1 MGYYGYQPATGDNN
15 NFKVLDDISSYT
27 LTFDGSSAGVVSVAN
42 DTLTF
47 NDHRFVAGQRV
58 TYGKGSGGTV
68 ITGLTDATVYFV
80 IREDKN
86 TIKLAT
92 SAANATLGTAVNLT
106 GVGAGTVH
114 TLNLAFD
121 GVNTKFK
128 ATYENGSMGK
138 ISRAGQLSI
147 SINGV
152 LQQPT
157 NNNVPTSGFGIDTDS
172 VIILS
177 TAPASSDT
185 FWGQCFASN
194 TVTFD
199 ITDNVVDTYT
209 GDGSKTQFALS
220 KDPLNNENILVTIDG
235 VVQYPSTGTT
245 SRAYTLN
252 TNILTFTAAPGNN
265 TDIQIR
271 HIGFAAGNATGGGSG
286 GVTGFYGRTGN
297 VSLIS
302 TDNIL
307 GNDAVISNNLSVA
320 GITTAGR
327 FVGAVNMTSGSIVAT
342 AATFSGNVSIGGTL
356 TYEDVK
362 NVDSVGIITARTGLR
377 VTAGGVVVTAGDI
390 SIGGGS
396 TVGPI
401 SGIVTYY
408 GDGSEL
414 TGVVGGKFRGYTAG
428 IGTEQSVGINTT
440 NLDDNDLTGIGNSFK
455 GLYVANG
462 MVIHDNFLEGN
473 HYIGTSFNGL
483 MAGPVTI
490 NGVLTVDGNYV
501 VV

>member
-1 MGYYGYQPATGDNN
+1 MAYYGYQPATGDNN

-92 SAANATLGTAVNLT
+92 SAANATAGTAVNLT

-114 TLNLAFD
+114 TLNIAFD

-128 ATYENGSMGK
+128 ATYENGAMGK

-152 LQQPT
+152 LQQPI
-157 NNNVPTSGFGIDTDS
+157 NSNVPTSGFGIDTDS

-177 TAPASSDT
+177 TAPVSSDT

-199 ITDNVVDTYT
+199 IADNVVDTYT

-252 TNILTFTAAPGNN
+252 TNVLTFTAAPGNN

-271 HIGFAAGNATGGGSG
+271 HIGFAAGTASNVS
-286 GVTGFYGRTGN
+286 GVTGFYGRSGN
-297 VSLIS
+297 VQLAS

-320 GITTAGR
+320 GVT
-327 FVGAVNMTSGSIVAT
+327 
-342 AATFSGNVSIGGTL
+342 TFSGNVSIGGTL

-362 NVDSVGIITARTGLR
+362 NVDSVGIITARSGIRIGTGG
-377 VTAGGVVVTAGDI
+377 T
-390 SIGGGS
+390 IGPA
-396 TVGPI
+396 TT
-401 SGIVTYY
+401 GIVTYY
-408 GDGSEL
+408 GDGQYL

-483 MAGPVTI
+483 SLI
-490 NGVLTVDGNYV
+490 HI
-501 VV
+501 

>member
-47 NDHRFVAGQRV
+47 NDHRFVQGQRV

-68 ITGLTDATVYFV
+68 ITGLTDATAYFV
-80 IREDKN
+80 IRVDKN

-92 SAANATLGTAVNLT
+92 NASNAASATAINLT
-106 GVGAGTVH
+106 GLGAGTVH

-128 ATYENGSMGK
+128 ATYENGAMGK

-152 LQQPT
+152 LQQPI
-157 NNNVPTSGFGIDTDS
+157 NSNVPTSGFGIDTDS

-177 TAPASSDT
+177 TAPVSSDT

-252 TNILTFTAAPGNN
+252 ANVLTFTAAPGNN

-286 GVTGFYGRTGN
+286 GVTGFYGRGGN
-297 VSLIS
+297 VQLAS

-320 GITTAGR
+320 GITTL
-327 FVGAVNMTSGSIVAT
+327 
-342 AATFSGNVSIGGTL
+342 SGNVSIGGTL

-362 NVDSVGIITARTGLR
+362 NVDSVGIITARTGVR
-377 VTAGGVVVTAGDI
+377 ITTGGLVVTAGDI

>member
-1 MGYYGYQPATGDNN
+1 MAYYGYQPATGDNN

-320 GITTAGR
+320 GVT
-327 FVGAVNMTSGSIVAT
+327 
-342 AATFSGNVSIGGTL
+342 TFSGNVSIGGTL

-362 NVDSVGIITARTGLR
+362 NVDSVGVITARSGL
-377 VTAGGVVVTAGDI
+377 VVTSGDI

>member
-1 MGYYGYQPATGDNN
+1 MAYYGYQPATGDNN

-92 SAANATLGTAVNLT
+92 SAANATAGTAVNLT

-114 TLNLAFD
+114 TLNIAFD

-128 ATYENGSMGK
+128 ATYENGAMGK

-157 NNNVPTSGFGIDTDS
+157 NNNVPTSGFGIDTNS

-177 TAPASSDT
+177 TAPVSSDT

-199 ITDNVVDTYT
+199 IADNVVDTYT

-320 GITTAGR
+320 GVT
-327 FVGAVNMTSGSIVAT
+327 
-342 AATFSGNVSIGGTL
+342 TFSGNVSIGGTL

-362 NVDSVGIITARTGLR
+362 NVDSVGVITARSGL
-377 VTAGGVVVTAGDI
+377 VVTSGNI

-483 MAGPVTI
+483 MAGPVNI

>member
-1 MGYYGYQPATGDNN
+1 MAYYGYQPATGDNN

-92 SAANATLGTAVNLT
+92 SAANATAGTAVNLT

-114 TLNLAFD
+114 TLNIAFD

-128 ATYENGSMGK
+128 ATYENGAMGK

-157 NNNVPTSGFGIDTDS
+157 NNASPSTGFGIDTDS

-177 TAPASSDT
+177 TAPVSSDT

-252 TNILTFTAAPGNN
+252 ANVLTFTAAPGNN

-271 HIGFAAGNATGGGSG
+271 HIGFAAGNATASSG

-297 VSLIS
+297 VQLAS

-320 GITTAGR
+320 GITTL
-327 FVGAVNMTSGSIVAT
+327 
-342 AATFSGNVSIGGTL
+342 SGNVSIGGTL

-362 NVDSVGIITARTGLR
+362 NVDSVGIITARTGVR
-377 VTAGGVVVTAGDI
+377 ITTGGLVVTAGDI

>member
-1 MGYYGYQPATGDNN
+1 MAYYGYQPATGDNY

-157 NNNVPTSGFGIDTDS
+157 NNNVPTSGFGIDTNS

-177 TAPASSDT
+177 TAPVSSDT

-199 ITDNVVDTYT
+199 IADNVVDTYT

-235 VVQYPSTGTT
+235 GVQYPSTGTT

-252 TNILTFTAAPGNN
+252 ANVLTFTAAPGNN

-320 GITTAGR
+320 GITTL
-327 FVGAVNMTSGSIVAT
+327 
-342 AATFSGNVSIGGTL
+342 SGNVSIGGTL

>member
-68 ITGLTDATVYFV
+68 ITGLTDATAYFV

-92 SAANATLGTAVNLT
+92 SAANATAGTAVNLT

-128 ATYENGSMGK
+128 ATYENGAMGK

-199 ITDNVVDTYT
+199 IADNVVDTYT

-320 GITTAGR
+320 GVT
-327 FVGAVNMTSGSIVAT
+327 
-342 AATFSGNVSIGGTL
+342 TFSGNVSIGGTL

-362 NVDSVGIITARTGLR
+362 NVDSVGVITARSGL
-377 VTAGGVVVTAGDI
+377 VVTSGDI

>member
-1 MGYYGYQPATGDNN
+1 MAYYGYQPATGDNN

-68 ITGLTDATVYFV
+68 ITGLTDATAYFV

-128 ATYENGSMGK
+128 ATYENGAMGK

-252 TNILTFTAAPGNN
+252 ANVLTFTAAPGNN

-286 GVTGFYGRTGN
+286 GVTGFYGRSGN
-297 VSLIS
+297 VQLAS

-320 GITTAGR
+320 GITTL
-327 FVGAVNMTSGSIVAT
+327 
-342 AATFSGNVSIGGTL
+342 SGNVSIGGTL

-362 NVDSVGIITARTGLR
+362 NVDSVGIITARTGVR
-377 VTAGGVVVTAGDI
+377 ITTGGLVVTAGDI

>member
-68 ITGLTDATVYFV
+68 ITGLTDATAYFV

-92 SAANATLGTAVNLT
+92 SAANATAGTAVNLT

-128 ATYENGSMGK
+128 ATYENGAMGK

-152 LQQPT
+152 LQEPT
-157 NNNVPTSGFGIDTDS
+157 NNNVPTSGFGIDTNS

-199 ITDNVVDTYT
+199 IADNVVDTYT

-320 GITTAGR
+320 GVT
-327 FVGAVNMTSGSIVAT
+327 
-342 AATFSGNVSIGGTL
+342 TFSGNVSIGGTL

-362 NVDSVGIITARTGLR
+362 NVDSVGVITARSGL
-377 VTAGGVVVTAGDI
+377 VVTSGDI

>member
-47 NDHRFVAGQRV
+47 NDHRFVQGQRV

-68 ITGLTDATVYFV
+68 ITGLTDATAYFV

-92 SAANATLGTAVNLT
+92 SAANATAGTAVNLT

-128 ATYENGSMGK
+128 ATYENGGMGK

-152 LQQPT
+152 LQQPSNSAT
-157 NNNVPTSGFGIDTDS
+157 PSAGFGIDTDS
-172 VIILS
+172 IIVLS
-177 TAPASSDT
+177 TAPVSSDT

-252 TNILTFTAAPGNN
+252 ANVLTFTAAPSNGAA
-265 TDIQIR
+265 IQIR
-271 HIGFAAGNATGGGSG
+271 HIGFAAGTASNVS

-297 VSLIS
+297 VQLAA

-307 GNDAVISNNLSVA
+307 GNDVVIGSNLSVA
-320 GITTAGR
+320 GVTT
-327 FVGAVNMTSGSIVAT
+327 FT
-342 AATFSGNVSIGGTL
+342 GNVSIGGTL

-362 NVDSVGIITARTGLR
+362 NVDSVGIITARSGIRIGTGG
-377 VTAGGVVVTAGDI
+377 T
-390 SIGGGS
+390 IGPA
-396 TVGPI
+396 TT
-401 SGIVTYY
+401 GIVTYY
-408 GDGSEL
+408 GDGQYL

-428 IGTEQSVGINTT
+428 IGTETSVGINTN
-440 NLDDNDLTGIGNSFK
+440 NLDDKDLTGIGNSFK